1 VKRYFSPCPSIV
13 AQTRSRPFLA
23 LLLLSGFTSLAAA
36 QNPPASGFRLQE
48 ATIADIHAAFS
59 VGTLTCHQ
67 LVGLYLDRIGA
78 YEDGGPR
85 LNAITTVNSK
95 ATEAAAAL
103 DAQRQSSGRMS
114 SLHCIPILLKDNINT
129 ADMPTSAGSAILRN
143 SVPHDDAP
151 IVTALKNAGAL
162 ILGKAAM
169 GELAASSYN
178 TIDGQQ
184 VNPYNFK
191 RGTGGSSSGSAAA
204 VAANLTALAVGTD
217 TLTSVRGPAAFNGI
231 VGLRPTTGLISR
243 NGIAPRKLNVD
254 TAGPMART
262 VTDAAKLLNVLA
274 APDPA
279 DPLSVEVFSKY
290 PAAGKAG
297 GRYADFTQHLKKGSL
312 KGARIGVVQDF
323 FGGDPEIDALAR
335 ASVAKMESLG
345 AQIVEVR
352 LDPDFLDRYVQN
364 GISNLTNILMY
375 RFREGWESYLATLGP
390 EVPKTVAEWV
400 KIYETEL
407 SKAALPPELGGARV
421 VTTLKNSLAHEAN
434 EPAYQDMINNILP
447 NLTLLKLAIYEQHKV
462 DALVL
467 PYQPTFAPPI
477 SNPVQRVD
485 DPTFVAAPGR
495 PNPANL
501 GGYSSVGFPMII
513 VPMGFGT
520 QGLPMGIA
528 IMGRPYD
535 EGRII
540 GYAFD
545 YEQATTMRHPPPLL
559 PPLPGEG
566 G

>member
-1 VKRYFSPCPSIV
+1 V
-13 AQTRSRPFLA
+13 
-23 LLLLSGFTSLAAA
+23 
-36 QNPPASGFRLQE
+36 
-48 ATIADIHAAFS
+48 
-59 VGTLTCHQ
+59 
-67 LVGLYLDRIGA
+67 
-78 YEDGGPR
+78 
-85 LNAITTVNSK
+85 
-95 ATEAAAAL
+95 
-103 DAQRQSSGRMS
+103 
-114 SLHCIPILLKDNINT
+114 KDNINT

-143 SVPHDDAP
+143 SVPHDDAA

-178 TIDGQQ
+178 TIDGQAL
-184 VNPYNFK
+184 NPYNFK

-204 VAANLTALAVGTD
+204 VAANFTALAVGTD

-262 VTDAAKLLNVLA
+262 VTDVAKLLDVLA

-279 DPLSVEVFSKY
+279 DPLSLEVFSQY
-290 PAAGKAG
+290 PAAGKTG
-297 GRYADFTQHLKKGSL
+297 GRYAEFTRHLKKGSL

-335 ASVAKMESLG
+335 ASVAKMEALG

-352 LDPDFLDRYVQN
+352 LDADFLDRYVQN
-364 GISNLTNILMY
+364 FFEHLTKILMY
-375 RFREGWESYLATLGP
+375 RFRESWEVYLATLGP
-390 EVPKTVAEWV
+390 DVPKTVAAWV
-400 KIYETEL
+400 TIYETEL
-407 SKAALPPELGGARV
+407 AKAPLPPE
-421 VTTLKNSLAHEAN
+421 TTGLAPAITVLKESLAHAAN
-434 EPAYQDMINNILP
+434 EPAYQDMINNVLP
-447 NLTLLKLAIYEQHKV
+447 NLTRLKLAIYEQHGV
-462 DALVL
+462 DALVF

-477 SNPVQRVD
+477 NNPVRKVA

-495 PNPANL
+495 PIPASL
-501 GGYSSVGFPMII
+501 GGYGSVGFPMII

-540 GYAFD
+540 GYAYD

>member
-1 VKRYFSPCPSIV
+1 MDC
-13 AQTRSRPFLA
+13 TRTRFLLL
-23 LLLLSGFTSLAAA
+23 LLLLSGSASLAAA
-36 QNPPASGFRLQE
+36 QNPQASGFRLQE
-48 ATIADIHAAFS
+48 ATIADIHAAFAA
-59 VGTLTCHQ
+59 GTLTCRQ
-67 LVGLYLDRIGA
+67 LVGLYLDRIHA
-78 YEDGGPR
+78 YEDDGPR
-85 LNAITTVNSK
+85 LNAITTVNPK
-95 ATEAAAAL
+95 ALEAAAAL
-103 DAQRQSSGRMS
+103 DAQRQSAGRMA
-114 SLHCIPILLKDNINT
+114 SLHCIPVLLKDNINT
-129 ADMPTSAGSAILRN
+129 ADMPTSAGSAVLKN

-151 IVTALKNAGAL
+151 IVLALRNAGAL

-169 GELAASSYN
+169 GELAASNYN

-191 RGTGGSSSGSAAA
+191 RSTGGSSSGSAAA
-204 VAANLTALAVGTD
+204 VAANFTALAVGTD
-217 TLTSVRGPAAFNGI
+217 TLTSVRLPAAFNGI

-243 NGIAPRKLNVD
+243 NGIAPRKLNID

-262 VTDAAKLLNVLA
+262 VTDAAKLLDILA

-279 DPLSVEVFSKY
+279 DSLSLEVYSQY
-290 PAAGKAG
+290 PAAGKAA
-297 GRYADFTQHLKKGSL
+297 GRYAEFTQYLKKGSL
-312 KGARIGVVQDF
+312 QGARIGVVQDF

-335 ASVAKMESLG
+335 ASVAKMAALG

-364 GISNLTNILMY
+364 GIVNLTNILMY
-375 RFREGWESYLATLGP
+375 RFREGWEAYLATLGP
-390 EVPKTVAEWV
+390 DVPKTVAEWV

-407 SKAALPPELGGARV
+407 SKAPLPPEIGGGRV
-421 VTTLKNSLAHEAN
+421 VTILKNSLEHSAG
-434 EPAYQDMINNILP
+434 EPAYQDMINNVLP
-447 NLTLLKLAIYEQHKV
+447 NLTRLKLAIYEQHRV
-462 DALVL
+462 DALVF

-477 SNPVQRVD
+477 SNPVQNVD

-540 GYAFD
+540 GYAYD

-559 PPLPGEG
+559 PPLPGEDG
-566 G
+566 

>member
-1 VKRYFSPCPSIV
+1 MDRR
-13 AQTRSRPFLA
+13 TRSRLLLA
-23 LLLLSGFTSLAAA
+23 LLLLSTPASLAAA
-36 QNPPASGFRLQE
+36 QNPPSGFRLQE
-48 ATIADIHAAFS
+48 ATIADIHAAFAA
-59 VGTLTCHQ
+59 GTLTCRQ
-67 LVGLYLDRIGA
+67 LAGLYLDRIRA

-85 LNAITTVNSK
+85 LNAIITVNPK
-95 ATEAAAAL
+95 AIEAAAAL
-103 DAQRQSSGRMS
+103 DAQRQSFGRMG
-114 SLHCIPILLKDNINT
+114 SLHCIPVLLKDNINT
-129 ADMPTSAGSAILRN
+129 ADMPTSAGSAVLRN
-143 SVPHDDAP
+143 SVPRDDAP
-151 IVTALKNAGAL
+151 IVTALRNAGAL

-169 GELAASSYN
+169 GELAAGSYN
-178 TIDGQQ
+178 TVNGQQ

-191 RGTGGSSSGSAAA
+191 REAGGSSSGSGVA
-204 VAANLTALAVGTD
+204 VAANFTALAVGTD
-217 TLTSVRGPAAFNGI
+217 TLTSVRSPAAFNGI

-262 VTDAAKLLNVLA
+262 VTDVAKLLNVLA

-279 DPLSVEVFSKY
+279 DPLSVEVFSQY
-290 PAAGKAG
+290 PAAGKAS
-297 GRYADFTQHLKKGSL
+297 GRYADFTQYLNKGSL
-312 KGARIGVVQDF
+312 KGARIGVVEDF

-335 ASVAKMESLG
+335 ASVAKMEALG

-352 LDPDFLDRYVQN
+352 FDPDFLDRYVRN
-364 GISNLTNILMY
+364 GIANLTNILMY
-375 RFREGWESYLATLGP
+375 RFREGWEAYLATLGP
-390 EVPKTVAEWV
+390 DVPKTVAEWV
-400 KIYETEL
+400 NIYETEL
-407 SKAALPPELGGARV
+407 SKAPLPPQIGGARV
-421 VTTLKNSLAHEAN
+421 VTTLKNSLAHSAG
-434 EPAYQDMINNILP
+434 EPAYQDMINNVLP
-447 NLTLLKLAIYEQHKV
+447 NLTRLKLAIYEKYRV
-462 DALVL
+462 DALVF

-477 SNPVQRVD
+477 SNPVQKVD

-513 VPMGFGT
+513 VPIGFGT

-540 GYAFD
+540 GYAYD

-566 G
+566 D

>member
-1 VKRYFSPCPSIV
+1 MKRLTILSYCATV
-13 AQTRSRPFLA
+13 LA
-23 LLLLSGFTSLAAA
+23 SLPMASLAPLAIA
-36 QNPPASGFRLQE
+36 QNAPASGFRLQE
-48 ATIADIHAAFS
+48 ATIADIHAAFAA
-59 VGTLTCHQ
+59 GTLTCRQ
-67 LVGLYLDRIGA
+67 LVGLYLDRIHA
-78 YEDGGPR
+78 YEDDGPR
-85 LNAITTVNSK
+85 LNAITTVNPK
-95 ATEAAAAL
+95 ALEAAAAL
-103 DAQRQSSGRMS
+103 DAQRQRSGRMG
-114 SLHCIPILLKDNINT
+114 SLHCIPVLLKDNINT

-151 IVTALKNAGAL
+151 IVTALRNAGAL

-169 GELAASSYN
+169 GELAASNYN

-191 RGTGGSSSGSAAA
+191 RSTGGSSSGSAAA
-204 VAANLTALAVGTD
+204 VAANFTALAVGTD
-217 TLTSVRGPAAFNGI
+217 TLTSVRLPAAFNGI

-243 NGIAPRKLNVD
+243 NGIAPRKLNID
-254 TAGPMART
+254 TAGPIART
-262 VTDAAKLLNVLA
+262 VTDAAKLLDVLA
-274 APDPA
+274 APDLA
-279 DPLSVEVFSKY
+279 DPLSLEVYAQY

-297 GRYADFTQHLKKGSL
+297 GRYAEFTQYLKKGSL
-312 KGARIGVVQDF
+312 KGARIGVVEDF

-335 ASVAKMESLG
+335 ASLAKMEALG

-352 LDPDFLDRYVQN
+352 LDPDFLDRYVRN
-364 GISNLTNILMY
+364 FYENLTKTLMY
-375 RFREGWESYLATLGP
+375 RFREGWEAYLATLGP
-390 EVPKTVAEWV
+390 DVPKTVAEWV
-400 KIYETEL
+400 KIYESEL
-407 SKAALPPELGGARV
+407 TKAPLPPETGGPR
-421 VTTLKNSLAHEAN
+421 VTTILKESLAHAAN
-434 EPAYQDMINNILP
+434 EPAYQDMINSVLP
-447 NLTLLKLAIYEQHKV
+447 NLTRLKLAIYEQHGV
-462 DALVL
+462 DALVF

-477 SNPVQRVD
+477 NNPVRKVD

-495 PNPANL
+495 PIPASL

-528 IMGRPYD
+528 FMGRPYD

-540 GYAFD
+540 GYAYD